1 MSKELPFLS
10 LVIETETIGD
20 SLRARTAGDFVRLAD
35 GYTHYELGGP
45 VDAPVVVLVHGFSA
59 PYFIWE
65 PTFKAL
71 AQTGFRV
78 LRYDLYGR
86 GFSDRPRLRYN
97 IKLFQRQL
105 LQLIDALNL
114 SQPLALV
121 AFSMG
126 APIAL
131 SFIDKYPKRVHK
143 LALIGP
149 AGARSINY
157 IRLLKTHISS
167 SATTARYIKEYLEPY
182 QVQMRYRGFKRALV
196 STICS
201 GMLGDF
207 SGLYR
212 RVGEQKRPVQLIWG
226 RQDRTISIEEIQ
238 IILNSMPGV
247 EFHPYADGGHLT
259 HFEKPEAV
267 NPILKNFLSNGSEW
281 IGNINGGSRCG
292 LGKL

>member
-20 SLRARTAGDFVRLAD
+20 SLRAKTAGDFVRLDD
-35 GYTHYELGGP
+35 GYTHYELSGP
-45 VDAPVVVLVHGFSA
+45 VNAQVVVLVHGFSA

-71 AQTGFRV
+71 AQAGFRV

-97 IKLFQRQL
+97 IDLFRRQL
-105 LQLIDALNL
+105 LQLLDALNL
-114 SQPLALV
+114 NQPLALV

-131 SFIDKYPKRVHK
+131 SFIDKYPMRAHK

-149 AGARSINY
+149 AGARSINFF
-157 IRLLKTHISS
+157 RLLKTHISS
-167 SATTARYIKEYLEPY
+167 SANAARYVKEYLEPY
-182 QVQMRYRGFKRALV
+182 KVQMRYRGFKRALV
-196 STICS
+196 STIYN

-226 RQDRTISIEEIQ
+226 CQDSTISFDEIK
-238 IILNSMPGV
+238 IILESMPDV
-247 EFHPYADGGHLT
+247 EFHPFTDGGHLT
-259 HFEKPEAV
+259 HFESPDAV
-267 NPILKNFLSNGSEW
+267 NPVLKNFLNDGSE
-281 IGNINGGSRCG
+281 
-292 LGKL
+292 

>member
-1 MSKELPFLS
+1 MTKKLPFLS
-10 LVIETETIGD
+10 LVSETETIDD
-20 SLRARTAGDFVRLAD
+20 SLRARTAGDFVRLDD
-35 GYTHYELGGP
+35 GYTHYELSGP
-45 VDAPVVVLVHGFSA
+45 VDAQVVVLVHGFSA

-65 PTFKAL
+65 PTFKSLTQA
-71 AQTGFRV
+71 GFRV
-78 LRYDLYGR
+78 IKYDLYGR

-97 IKLFQRQL
+97 IELFRCQL
-105 LQLIDALNL
+105 LQLLDALNL

-149 AGARSINY
+149 AGARSINF

-167 SATTARYIKEYLEPY
+167 SANTAKYIKEYIEPY

-196 STICS
+196 STIYN

-212 RVGEQKRPVQLIWG
+212 LVGEQKRPIQLIWG
-226 RQDRTISIEEIQ
+226 CQDSTITIEEIQ
-238 IILNSMPGV
+238 IILKSMPDL
-247 EFHPYADGGHLT
+247 EFHPFADGGHLT

-267 NPILKNFLSNGSEW
+267 NPLLINFLKNGAE
-281 IGNINGGSRCG
+281 
-292 LGKL
+292 

>member
-1 MSKELPFLS
+1 MSKELPFVS

-20 SLRARTAGDFVRLAD
+20 SLRARTAGDFVRLGD
-35 GYTHYELGGP
+35 GYTHYELSGP
-45 VDAPVVVLVHGFSA
+45 VDAQVVVLVHGFSA

-71 AQTGFRV
+71 TQAGFRV

-97 IKLFQRQL
+97 IDLFRRQL
-105 LQLIDALNL
+105 LQMLDALNL
-114 SQPLALV
+114 SQPLTLV

-131 SFIDKYPKRVHK
+131 SFIDKDPKRVHK
-143 LALIGP
+143 LALLGP
-149 AGARSINY
+149 VGARSINF

-167 SATTARYIKEYLEPY
+167 SANTAKYIKEYLEPY

-196 STICS
+196 STIFS

-207 SGLYR
+207 SGLYW

-226 RQDRTISIEEIQ
+226 CQDSTISFDEIK
-238 IILNSMPGV
+238 IILESMPDV
-247 EFHPYADGGHLT
+247 EFHPFANGGHLS
-259 HFEKPEAV
+259 HFENPDAV
-267 NPILKNFLSNGSEW
+267 NPILINFLNDGSE
-281 IGNINGGSRCG
+281 
-292 LGKL
+292 

>member
-20 SLRARTAGDFVRLAD
+20 SLRARTAGDFVRLDD
-35 GYTHYELGGP
+35 GYTHYELSGP
-45 VDAPVVVLVHGFSA
+45 ADAQVVILVHGFSA

-71 AQTGFRV
+71 TQAGFRV
-78 LRYDLYGR
+78 LRYDHYGR

-97 IKLFQRQL
+97 IELFRRQL
-105 LQLIDALNL
+105 LQLLDALNL

-131 SFIDKYPKRVHK
+131 SFIDKYPSRVHK

-167 SATTARYIKEYLEPY
+167 RANTARYIKEYLEPY
-182 QVQMRYRGFKRALV
+182 QVQMRFRGFKRALV
-196 STICS
+196 STIS
-201 GMLGDF
+201 NGMLGDF

-226 RQDRTISIEEIQ
+226 CQDSTISIEEIR
-238 IILNSMPGV
+238 IIRESMPDV
-247 EFHPYADGGHLT
+247 EFHPFADGGHLT
-259 HFEKPEAV
+259 HFENPDAV
-267 NPILKNFLSNGSEW
+267 NPILINFLENGSE
-281 IGNINGGSRCG
+281 
-292 LGKL
+292 

>member
-1 MSKELPFLS
+1 MSKKLPFLS
-10 LVIETETIGD
+10 LVIETETIAD

-35 GYTHYELGGP
+35 GYTHYELSGP

-59 PYFIWE
+59 PCFIWE

-71 AQTGFRV
+71 TQAGFRV

-97 IKLFQRQL
+97 IELFRRQL
-105 LQLIDALNL
+105 LQLLDALNL
-114 SQPLALV
+114 SQPLALI

-126 APIAL
+126 ATIAL
-131 SFIDKYPKRVHK
+131 SFIGKYPKRVHK
-143 LALIGP
+143 LTLIGP
-149 AGARSINY
+149 AGARAISY
-157 IRLLKTHISS
+157 FRLLKTHISYR
-167 SATTARYIKEYLEPY
+167 ANTVKYIREYLEPY

-196 STICS
+196 STIYN

-226 RQDRTISIEEIQ
+226 CQDSTISIEEIR
-238 IILNSMPGV
+238 ILRESMPDV
-247 EFHPYADGGHLT
+247 EFHPFSDGGHLT
-259 HFEKPEAV
+259 HFENPDAV
-267 NPILKNFLSNGSEW
+267 NPILIDFLKNGT
-281 IGNINGGSRCG
+281 G
-292 LGKL
+292 

>member
-1 MSKELPFLS
+1 MSKEFPFLS
-10 LVIETETIGD
+10 LVFETETID
-20 SLRARTAGDFVRLAD
+20 EPLRARTAGDFVRLAD
-35 GYTHYELGGP
+35 GYTHYELSGP
-45 VDAPVVVLVHGFSA
+45 IDAQVVVLVHGFSA

-71 AQTGFRV
+71 TQAGFRV

-97 IKLFQRQL
+97 IELFRRQL
-105 LQLIDALNL
+105 RQLIDALNL

-126 APIAL
+126 ATIAL
-131 SFIDKYPKRVHK
+131 SFIDTYPKRVHK
-143 LALIGP
+143 LALLAP
-149 AGARSINY
+149 AGARAINY
-157 IRLLKTHISS
+157 FRLLKTHISS
-167 SATTARYIKEYLEPY
+167 RATTVQYIKEYLEPY

-196 STICS
+196 STICN

-212 RVGEQKRPVQLIWG
+212 RVGEQKRPIQLIWG
-226 RQDRTISIEEIQ
+226 CQDSTITFEDIQ
-238 IILNSMPGV
+238 IIQECMPDV
-247 EFHPYADGGHLT
+247 EFHPFADGGHLT

-267 NPILKNFLSNGSEW
+267 NPILLNFLNNGSA
-281 IGNINGGSRCG
+281 
-292 LGKL
+292 

>member
-10 LVIETETIGD
+10 LVFETETIGD

-45 VDAPVVVLVHGFSA
+45 VDAQVVVLVHGFSA

-71 AQTGFRV
+71 TQAGYRV

-86 GFSDRPRLRYN
+86 GFSDRPRLSYN
-97 IKLFQRQL
+97 IELFRRQL
-105 LQLIDALNL
+105 RQLIDALNL

-126 APIAL
+126 AAIAL
-131 SFIDKYPKRVHK
+131 SFIDKYPKRVYK
-143 LALIGP
+143 LALLAP
-149 AGARSINY
+149 AGARAINY
-157 IRLLKTHISS
+157 FRLLKTHISS
-167 SATTARYIKEYLEPY
+167 RATTVKYIKEYLEPY
-182 QVQMRYRGFKRALV
+182 QVQMRYRGFKRALI
-196 STICS
+196 STIYN

-207 SGLYR
+207 SDLYR
-212 RVGEQKRPVQLIWG
+212 RVGEQKRPLQLIWG
-226 RQDRTISIEEIQ
+226 CQDSTITFEDIQ
-238 IILNSMPGV
+238 IIQESMPDL
-247 EFHPYADGGHLT
+247 EFHPFTDGGHLT

-267 NPILKNFLSNGSEW
+267 NPILLNFLKDSSE
-281 IGNINGGSRCG
+281 
-292 LGKL
+292 

>member
-10 LVIETETIGD
+10 LVFETETIGD
-20 SLRARTAGDFVRLAD
+20 SLRARTAGDFVRLDD
-35 GYTHYELGGP
+35 GYTHYELSGP
-45 VDAPVVVLVHGFSA
+45 EDAQVVVLVHGFSA
-59 PYFIWE
+59 PYFIWG
-65 PTFKAL
+65 PTFMAL
-71 AQTGFRV
+71 TQAGFRV

-97 IKLFQRQL
+97 IELFRRQL
-105 LQLIDALNL
+105 LQLLDALNL

-131 SFIDKYPKRVHK
+131 SFMDKVPKRVHK

-149 AGARSINY
+149 AGARSINF
-157 IRLLKTHISS
+157 IRLLKAHISS
-167 SATTARYIKEYLEPY
+167 RANTARYIKEYLEPY

-226 RQDRTISIEEIQ
+226 RQDSTISSEDIR
-238 IILNSMPGV
+238 IIRESMPDV
-247 EFHPYADGGHLT
+247 EFHPFTEGSHLT
-259 HFEKPEAV
+259 HFEKPEVV
-267 NPILKNFLSNGSEW
+267 NPILIQFLKNGAE
-281 IGNINGGSRCG
+281 
-292 LGKL
+292 

>member
-1 MSKELPFLS
+1 MSVELPFLS
-10 LVIETETIGD
+10 LVFETETID
-20 SLRARTAGDFVRLAD
+20 ESLRARTAGDFVRLED
-35 GYTHYELGGP
+35 GFTHYELSGP

-71 AQTGFRV
+71 TQAGYRV

-97 IKLFQRQL
+97 IELFRRQL
-105 LQLIDALNL
+105 SQLIDALNL

-126 APIAL
+126 ATIAL
-131 SFIDKYPKRVHK
+131 SFIDTYPKRVHK

-149 AGARSINY
+149 AGARAINY
-157 IRLLKTHISS
+157 FRLLKTHISS
-167 SATTARYIKEYLEPY
+167 RATTVKYIKEYLEPY

-196 STICS
+196 STICN

-207 SGLYR
+207 SDLYR
-212 RVGEQKRPVQLIWG
+212 RVGKQSRPVQLLWG
-226 RQDRTISIEEIQ
+226 CQDSTITNEDIQ
-238 IILNSMPGV
+238 IIQECMPDV
-247 EFHPYADGGHLT
+247 EFHPFADGGHLT

-267 NPILKNFLSNGSEW
+267 NPILLNFLKDSS
-281 IGNINGGSRCG
+281 
-292 LGKL
+292 K